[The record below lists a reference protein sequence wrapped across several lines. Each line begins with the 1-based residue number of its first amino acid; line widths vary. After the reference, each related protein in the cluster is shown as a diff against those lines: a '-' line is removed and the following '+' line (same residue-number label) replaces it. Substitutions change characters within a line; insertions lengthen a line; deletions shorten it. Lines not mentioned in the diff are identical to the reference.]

1 MTNRVNNSH
10 IKKDCPTPIYMQVV
24 DYLRENI
31 ASGAWEQASKIPS
44 EVELMST
51 LGVSRGSIKK
61 AISKLVDEG
70 LLEQIQGKG
79 TYVKS
84 KDISFPLTEGLIS
97 FSESL
102 IEQGLSFETNI
113 LDCEIRKSDED
124 ISRHLGIVE
133 GSDYLHL
140 ERVRSVEGEP
150 VMFIENNI
158 NMALVPGIETADF
171 VNEGLF
177 AIIERL
183 SGHQIEYSKTS
194 FVAKLADTQR
204 SPRFFSSF
212 KQSTWTMTLQLNM
225 RAYGLNPAGSS
236 LAPFFSVAIK
246 ALESGGITP
255 NIIPK
260 RKKANPWVRLF
271 VDGFS
276 PARQTAT

>member
-1 MTNRVNNSH
+1 MTDRVNNSH

-102 IEQGLSFETNI
+102 IEQGISF
-113 LDCEIRKSDED
+113 
-124 ISRHLGIVE
+124 
-133 GSDYLHL
+133 
-140 ERVRSVEGEP
+140 
-150 VMFIENNI
+150 
-158 NMALVPGIETADF
+158 
-171 VNEGLF
+171 
-177 AIIERL
+177 
-183 SGHQIEYSKTS
+183 
-194 FVAKLADTQR
+194 
-204 SPRFFSSF
+204 
-212 KQSTWTMTLQLNM
+212 
-225 RAYGLNPAGSS
+225 
-236 LAPFFSVAIK
+236 
-246 ALESGGITP
+246 
-255 NIIPK
+255 
-260 RKKANPWVRLF
+260 
-271 VDGFS
+271 
-276 PARQTAT
+276 